1 MPHIELTASDGHT
14 LGAYLAEPEGAP
26 RGGVVVIQEIFGV
39 NGHIRS
45 ICDRLAAE
53 GYTACAPALFDRT
66 ERGFES
72 GYSPDEITHART
84 FIADADWDAFV
95 RDTDAARAAIA
106 DAGKVGVVGF
116 CMGGSVAFLAA
127 TRLDGVSA
135 ASAFYGG
142 KINAYA
148 EEVPKCAVQ
157 MHYGSEDAGIP
168 MDNVEGVRAQRG
180 GDCEIYVY
188 EGAGH
193 GFHCDERGSFD
204 AEASKQAWARTL
216 ELFKANIG

>member
-1 MPHIELTASDGHT
+1 MPKIELTASDGHQ
-14 LGAYLAEPEGAP
+14 LGAYLAEPDTPP
-26 RGGVVVIQEIFGV
+26 RGGIVVVQEIFGV

-53 GYTACAPALFDRT
+53 GYMACAPALFDRT

-72 GYSPDEITHART
+72 GYSTDEIAHARG
-84 FIADADWDAFV
+84 FVADADWDAFV
-95 RDTDAARAAIA
+95 RDTDAAREAVSG
-106 DAGKVGVVGF
+106 AGKVGVVGF

-142 KINAYA
+142 KIHAYA
-148 EEVPKCAVQ
+148 HEVPKCAVQ

-168 MDNVEGVRAQRG
+168 MDNVQSVRAQREA
-180 GDCEIYVY
+180 DCQIYVY

-193 GFHCDERGSFD
+193 GFHCDERASFD
-204 AEASKQAWARTL
+204 PEASKVAWSRTL
-216 ELFKANIG
+216 ELFRNNIG